1 MGLFASDRVA
11 WLFELEF
18 FHSIR
23 RVGGLYFTPGL
34 GLVDVNFFFLIVGNK
49 YCVWL
54 KIFVKAK
61 LLLNSYY
68 FDF

>member
-34 GLVDVNFFFLIVGNK
+34 GLVDVKFFFFFIVGNI
-49 YCVWL
+49 VFGL
-54 KIFVKAK
+54 KF
-61 LLLNSYY
+61 L
-68 FDF
+68 